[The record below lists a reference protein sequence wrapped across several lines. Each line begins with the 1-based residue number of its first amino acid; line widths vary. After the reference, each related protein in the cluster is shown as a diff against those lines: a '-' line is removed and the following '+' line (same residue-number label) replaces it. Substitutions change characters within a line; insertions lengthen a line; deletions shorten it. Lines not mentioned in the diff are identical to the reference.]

1 LTSEDIFCSVSP
13 ISTGGED
20 TGLFLFP
27 EIDVV
32 YKDEFKFD
40 PDKVKPV

>member
-1 LTSEDIFCSVSP
+1 LTSEEIFCPVSP
-13 ISTGGED
+13 ISISGGE